1 MTEVILLER
10 IVKLGQ
16 MGDTVKVKPGY
27 ARNYLLPQG
36 KALRA
41 TENNKKLFEAQK
53 TQIEARNLERRQEA
67 LEVAERM
74 RDLNIIMVRQAGEG
88 GQLYGSVTARDV
100 ADAIKEQGYA
110 IERGMVELHL
120 PIKSLGR
127 YEVPV
132 MLHAEVTL
140 DVPVTVARSQE
151 EGENQVNAA
160 DTAETDVEDEEE
172 VLGFDN
178 TPDSVEADDYEDE
191 EEA

>member
-1 MTEVILLER
+1 
-10 IVKLGQ
+10 
-16 MGDTVKVKPGY
+16 
-27 ARNYLLPQG
+27 
-36 KALRA
+36 
-41 TENNKKLFEAQK
+41 
-53 TQIEARNLERRQEA
+53 
-67 LEVAERM
+67 M